1 MDAHERSP
9 LSFHSFLSQ
18 LPSFSSFFIL
28 YTCTSETW
36 SMGCTWSRRLT
47 DSLLGRIW
55 GRDDRSM
62 GSLDRITSILLVNHP
77 ADTRPSWSAASFL
90 PYDDSDQPPSPH
102 LYQRSRK
109 GRKGYD
115 SISYDHTHHVIHVQV
130 HISLTA
136 GSSKWLV
143 HSHDTPTQHTRHV
156 PSVRRERERPRGTLG
171 GHRSHHVVSYV
182 HWCTIVSLHMCV
194 YMYLCMYT
202 VDNHLFWISSS
213 SLHHTYIHGVATSQ
227 RRNVATKRNAM
238 PAMPARHACLPA
250 CTRGGRGH
258 SRGGPRRWRVRVRI
272 Q

>member
-1 MDAHERSP
+1 
-9 LSFHSFLSQ
+9 
-18 LPSFSSFFIL
+18 
-28 YTCTSETW
+28 
-36 SMGCTWSRRLT
+36 
-47 DSLLGRIW
+47 
-55 GRDDRSM
+55 M

-77 ADTRPSWSAASFL
+77 ADTRPSWSAGSFL

-202 VDNHLFWISSS
+202 IDSHMFWISSS

-227 RRNVATKRNAM
+227 RRHETQRH
-238 PAMPARHACLPA
+238 ARHARPPCLPA
-250 CTRGGRGH
+250 CMHEGWAGAFPWRSPTLESACADPVNRVVSLACAWTWWTEVTLTVRTRTCLYTPCCPLIPSG
-258 SRGGPRRWRVRVRI
+258 
-272 Q
+272 